1 MKPVITVVYDA
12 CVLYP
17 APLRD
22 LLMQLAVADIF
33 RARWTDRIHDEWIRN
48 LLENRKDL
56 RPEQLEKTRALMNRN
71 VRDGFVTGYEGLI
84 PNLSLPDEDDR
95 HVLAAAIHC
104 RADLIV
110 TKNLK
115 DFPDPILAP
124 YHMKAIDPDDFVA
137 DELDLYGSAVCEA
150 VKTVRARLRN
160 PPRTVDEY
168 LTTLEGQGL
177 AVTVARLREFA
188 ALL

>member
-1 MKPVITVVYDA
+1 MAAITVVYDA
-12 CVLYP
+12 CVLYS

-33 RARWTDRIHDEWIRN
+33 RARWTDRILDEWIRN
-48 LLENRKDL
+48 LLENHKDL
-56 RPEQLEKTRALMNRN
+56 SPEALENTRVLMNQH
-71 VRDGFVTGYEGLI
+71 VRDCLVTGYEGLI
-84 PNLSLPDEDDR
+84 PSLSLPDEDDR
-95 HVLAAAIHC
+95 HVFDAAIHC

-137 DELDLYGSAVCEA
+137 DELDLYGPAVCEA
-150 VKTVRARLRN
+150 VKTVRARLKN
-160 PPRTVDEY
+160 PPKTVDEY
-168 LTTLEGQGL
+168 LATLEGQGL
-177 AVTVARLREFA
+177 VVTVAGLREFA